1 VRRLAALL
9 AVAALAAPAGPAFA
23 SERHPTLA
31 ELESEV
37 MCPTCAGET
46 LDQSQAPAAR
56 RVKLFI
62 AERIRAGDTRSE
74 IKRKLVAEFGPRILA
89 APPRRG
95 FDLLA
100 WWLPIAGIVAA
111 AVVLAA
117 AAWRWSRSREPEP
130 PLAAAGVGPLDP
142 ELERRL
148 DDELR
153 GFE

>member
-9 AVAALAAPAGPAFA
+9 AVALLAVPAAARA

-62 AERIRAGDTRSE
+62 AQRIRAGDTRGE
-74 IKRKLVAEFGPRILA
+74 IKRKLVAEFGPQILA

-100 WWLPIAGIVAA
+100 WWLPIVGITAA
-111 AVVLAA
+111 AVVVAV

-130 PLAAAGVGPLDP
+130 PLAAAAVGPLDP

-153 GFE
+153 RFE

>member
-1 VRRLAALL
+1 VRPVVLLVAVAVL
-9 AVAALAAPAGPAFA
+9 AVPAAARA
-23 SERHPTLA
+23 SERHPTLS
-31 ELESEV
+31 ELEAEV

-62 AERIRAGDTRSE
+62 AQRIRAGDTRSE
-74 IKRKLVAEFGPRILA
+74 IKRKLVDEFGPGILA
-89 APPRRG
+89 APPRKG

-100 WWLPIAGIVAA
+100 WWLPVAGIVAA
-111 AVVLAA
+111 AIVLGA
-117 AAWRWSRSREPEP
+117 AAWRWSRKREPEP
-130 PLAAAGVGPLDP
+130 PLAAVGVGPLDP

-153 GFE
+153 AFE